1 MCNVYIE
8 RVNRRIP
15 LFTHININESTY
27 STQRSHVKFHYESN
41 NQNNGSNAHT
51 HACTHAQAHT
61 HAAIIY
67 MCVGITSEKSKCTR
81 DPNPFLW
88 LLIKLRICQWIGI
101 HTTASVYHDAYRV
114 VLSIH
119 RKIISNKAN
128 KSECHKQKKNKIQI
142 HILVHSHTSHT
153 LIIMVLAIRPLV

>member
-1 MCNVYIE
+1 MHAPSCTRFIYVCSVYIE
-8 RVNRRIP
+8 RVNHRIP
-15 LFTHININESTY
+15 LYTHTNKYVLYTQQ
-27 STQRSHVKFHYESN
+27 QRSHVKFHYESN
-41 NQNNGSNAHT
+41 NQNNGSNAH
-51 HACTHAQAHT
+51 ARM

-81 DPNPFLW
+81 DPNPFLR

-128 KSECHKQKKNKIQI
+128 KSECHKRKIKIQTHTLTHLPT
-142 HILVHSHTSHT
+142 HIHTSHT
-153 LIIMVLAIRPLV
+153 